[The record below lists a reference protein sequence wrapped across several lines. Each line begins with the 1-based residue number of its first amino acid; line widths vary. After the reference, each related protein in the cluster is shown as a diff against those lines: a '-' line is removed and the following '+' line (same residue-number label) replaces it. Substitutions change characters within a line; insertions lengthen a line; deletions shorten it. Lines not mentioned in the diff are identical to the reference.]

1 MQPLAARFS
10 DISAVRDAGVV
21 VPAPLREEIALLD
34 GVLHDVLQECEGE
47 RVTTPLARLR
57 QAAHELHWTEHPD
70 PEPTLAELDRLDP
83 TTGHKVARALTLH
96 CQLLNLAEDRQRVR
110 SLRAQGRDGRIVGDG
125 LEAGIQ
131 EVTELE
137 GRDAAHELIRR
148 LRIHPVLTAHPTEA
162 RRRAVVDALQRIS
175 RELERLD
182 LHEADDALAFDV
194 RRSLAEEL
202 TALWATAPFRQERP
216 TPLDEARRIM
226 AVFDQ
231 TLFDLVPGIYHEV
244 ERTLAPRNTGARTP
258 HTPAFLR
265 YGSWVGG
272 DRDGNPNVTAEVTHR
287 AMAQQATQ
295 VLQRLEQ
302 RTREVA
308 RTFTAS
314 DRYAPPAPELLQG
327 LERDR
332 ADFPEQAAALART
345 SPDQAHRHKLV
356 YAAERLRARRQ
367 GDPERGFDGPAELL
381 AEIDQVQRSLAGAG
395 IPRLAYGALQDLRWQ
410 VETFGFHL
418 AELELRQHASVHAA
432 ALEELAPGVSTDA
445 AELDRLAREGWA
457 TAPEP
462 TSAATQEVLDT
473 LRAAADLQAAYGPE
487 ACRRYIISFT
497 RTAADIAAVRAL
509 ARLAVPEEQWATFR
523 LDIIPLFETRR
534 DLEHAPAVLDELLE
548 LPGEQHALQ
557 ARGYELEVMVGYSDS
572 AKDVGVLAANAVLHE
587 LQERLASWAR
597 GHGIQLTLFHG
608 RGGSL
613 GRGGGP
619 LNRAIRGQA
628 SGSVDGRLKVTEQ
641 GEMIFTRYR
650 TVDSGRWHLEQTIN
664 AVLAMSTGHAEE
676 RAARVAARYRGELR
690 RMSEASER
698 AYHELVHAE
707 GFADFFT
714 RVTPYEEIGQLEIG
728 SRPAHRSA
736 ARDLESLRAI
746 PWVFAWSQSRINLA
760 AWYGVGTGLAAI
772 GETEG
777 GLARLREMRRDWPF
791 FAQLLENVEMGL
803 ARADLTLGRQALEL
817 GGHPGLRERILDE
830 WQRTRNWLLAAMG
843 KERLLE
849 RQPALQASHE
859 LRRTDLDALSLL
871 QLSALSRLR
880 QSREQ
885 EHPRLT
891 DLVKMTIAGLSAGL
905 QSTG

>member
-21 VPAPLREEIALLD
+21 IPGPLRDEIALLD
-34 GVLHDVLQECEGE
+34 SVLHEVLEECEGD
-47 RVTTPLARLR
+47 RVTSPLARLR
-57 QAAHELHWTEHPD
+57 ETAHDLHWNSHPD
-70 PEPTLAELDRLDP
+70 PDPILAELDGLDP
-83 TTGHKVARALTLH
+83 ATAHKVARALTLH

-110 SLRAQGRDGRIVGDG
+110 SLRAQGRDGRLVEDG

-137 GRDAAHELIRR
+137 GTEAGERLAER

-175 RELERLD
+175 QELERLD
-182 LHEADDALAFDV
+182 LPEADDALAFDV
-194 RRSLAEEL
+194 RRRLAEEL

-231 TLFDLVPGIYHEV
+231 TLFDLVPGVYHEM
-244 ERTLAPRNTGARTP
+244 ERTLAPRNTGTRAPR
-258 HTPAFLR
+258 TPAFLR

-272 DRDGNPNVTAEVTHR
+272 DRDGNPNVTAEVTR
-287 AMAQQATQ
+287 QTMAQQGEQ

-308 RTFTAS
+308 RMFTAS
-314 DRYAPPAPELLQG
+314 DRYMAADPSLLRELD
-327 LERDR
+327 RDR
-332 ADFPEQAAALART
+332 AAFPERAAALART
-345 SPDQAHRHKLV
+345 SPDQPHRHRLI
-356 YAAERLRARRQ
+356 YAAERLQARRND
-367 GDPERGFDGPAELL
+367 DPRGFRGPDELL
-381 AEIDQVQRSLAGAG
+381 ATLEQVQRSLEQAGV
-395 IPRLAYGALQDLRWQ
+395 PRLAYGALQGLRWQ

-432 ALEELAPGVSTDA
+432 ALEELAPGVSGDA
-445 AELDRLAREGWA
+445 EELDRLAREGWS
-457 TAPEP
+457 TTPEP
-462 TSAATQEVLDT
+462 ASESTREVLAT
-473 LRAAADLQAAYGPE
+473 LRTAAELQAAYGAE

-497 RTAADIAAVRAL
+497 RSAADVAAVRAL
-509 ARLAVPEEQWATFR
+509 ARLAVPPEQWATFR
-523 LDIIPLFETRR
+523 LDIVPLFETRR
-534 DLEHAPAVLDELLE
+534 DLEHAPAVLGELLD
-548 LPGEQHALQ
+548 LPGERAALE
-557 ARGYELEVMVGYSDS
+557 ARDQELEVMVGYSDS
-572 AKDVGVLAANAVLHE
+572 AKDVGVLAANAVLHK
-587 LQERLASWAR
+587 LQERLARWAR
-597 GHGIQLTLFHG
+597 DHGVQLTLFHG

-628 SGSVDGRLKVTEQ
+628 AGSVDGRLKVTEQ

-650 TVDSGRWHLEQTIN
+650 TVASGRWHLEQTVN
-664 AVLAMSTGHAEE
+664 AVLAMSTGNAEE
-676 RAARVAARYRGELR
+676 RAARAADRYREELQA
-690 RMSEASER
+690 MSQASER
-698 AYHELVHAE
+698 AYQELVHAD
-707 GFADFFT
+707 GFADFFA

-736 ARDLESLRAI
+736 ARGLESLRAI

-760 AWYGVGTGLAAI
+760 AWYGVGTGLATI
-772 GETEG
+772 GDTQG
-777 GLARLREMRRDWPF
+777 GLARLREMRREWPF

-803 ARADLTLGRQALEL
+803 AKADLTLGRRALGL
-817 GGHPGLRERILDE
+817 GDNPALRDCILDE
-830 WQRTRNWLLAAMG
+830 WERTRAWVLAAMG
-843 KERLLE
+843 KARLLE

-880 QSREQ
+880 QADEEQ
-885 EHPRLT
+885 QPPLT
-891 DLVKMTIAGLSAGL
+891 ELVKMTIAGLSAGL
-905 QSTG
+905 QNTG